1 MPIDMNDFDRTV
13 TIIHNTLA
21 NNEYEERLPYIIE
34 ARKRVLEKY
43 NLFALLDA
51 EIANHDRTIE
61 TSKPQGVIMCRQT
74 LKFKKPLLG
83 LRREAEKVFTKV
95 KHLHW

>member
-13 TIIHNTLA
+13 TIIQNTLA

-51 EIANHDRTIE
+51 EIANRDRTIE

-83 LRREAEKVFTKV
+83 LRREAEKFFTKV